1 MQRIK
6 PLASCKTALWLLGDD
21 RTGLS
26 KQKCEK
32 KKNAKMQPLDVA
44 TDEKLQIRGKRIDCW
59 IQNVEVNYLGPGPGS
74 TVVKENK
81 KMRPRGHS
89 VPS

>member
-1 MQRIK
+1 
-6 PLASCKTALWLLGDD
+6 
-21 RTGLS
+21 
-26 KQKCEK
+26 
-32 KKNAKMQPLDVA
+32 MQPLDVA